1 MPLNP
6 RSAEVLGDILRAT
19 TPVRLAE
26 IAARAGV
33 SERTVKTDINRARR
47 WLEERGYTLSSAGTR
62 GLWVNC
68 SDEERAAL
76 LSEVR
81 PSVFDTDQRG
91 RRATI
96 CLMILLSPSPTSIN
110 RLADDLG
117 VARNTV
123 LHDLADLELELEPFD
138 IRLERTRLGITPIG
152 ARARVL
158 LALDQV
164 LRANLRH
171 DDLAWLTSF
180 VWDPNR
186 LDVEALSLPLRM
198 VFDRIPSPE
207 ATSACVGSVIDSLQE
222 HFAAPNDI
230 AIGGMLLRLA
240 LALSLPHDAQPPGEA
255 TDELRGFIQKA
266 AREFAEATGIVLSAE
281 DLDFVFQEAFLV
293 AAAHEMATGGSNWEP
308 MTEVAR
314 GLIDRVDAQL
324 NADLGVD
331 ERLLQGLTAHL
342 SDRFAKLRNSIIEP
356 NMIVQEVL
364 VQYARIYRAVEEA
377 CREHIELS
385 EADLSFL
392 ALHFAAAYER
402 YLNRPRVR
410 TLIVCATG
418 RGVANL
424 IGLLVQSRFPPI
436 EIVRTTSMFEV
447 QQGGV
452 ADVDLVIS
460 TFPVTVGKPTAV
472 IRSVPTKRDFEAI
485 EEKLAQAAQGI
496 VLPMRGAARS
506 MPELG
511 SSYPGLVSLGV
522 TLNRDLVDAAEQPL
536 APSAAEGLL
545 LHCLLLA
552 ERLASGRQYQAAAPV
567 GAGNAAL
574 RGRLLD
580 VFAARQLRIQE
591 SELQAILAYFDLK
604 EET

>member
-26 IAARAGV
+26 ISARAGV
-33 SERTVKTDINRARR
+33 SERTIKTDINRARR
-47 WLEERGYTLSSAGTR
+47 WLEDRGYTLSSAGTR

-123 LHDLADLELELEPFD
+123 LHDLADLEMELEPFD

-171 DDLAWLTSF
+171 DDLAWLTSY
-180 VWDPNR
+180 VWDPSR
-186 LDVEALSLPLRM
+186 LEVESLSLPLRM
-198 VFDRIPSPE
+198 VMDRFPSPE
-207 ATSACVGSVIDSLQE
+207 ATSACVASVVDSLQE

-255 TDELRGFIQKA
+255 PDELRGFIQKA
-266 AREFAEATGIVLSAE
+266 AREFAEATGVVLSAD

-293 AAAHEMATGGSNWEP
+293 AAAHEMATGGGNWEP
-308 MTEVAR
+308 
-314 GLIDRVDAQL
+314 
-324 NADLGVD
+324 
-331 ERLLQGLTAHL
+331 
-342 SDRFAKLRNSIIEP
+342 
-356 NMIVQEVL
+356 
-364 VQYARIYRAVEEA
+364 
-377 CREHIELS
+377 
-385 EADLSFL
+385 
-392 ALHFAAAYER
+392 
-402 YLNRPRVR
+402 
-410 TLIVCATG
+410 
-418 RGVANL
+418 
-424 IGLLVQSRFPPI
+424 
-436 EIVRTTSMFEV
+436 
-447 QQGGV
+447 
-452 ADVDLVIS
+452 
-460 TFPVTVGKPTAV
+460 
-472 IRSVPTKRDFEAI
+472 
-485 EEKLAQAAQGI
+485 
-496 VLPMRGAARS
+496 
-506 MPELG
+506 
-511 SSYPGLVSLGV
+511 
-522 TLNRDLVDAAEQPL
+522 
-536 APSAAEGLL
+536 
-545 LHCLLLA
+545 
-552 ERLASGRQYQAAAPV
+552 
-567 GAGNAAL
+567 
-574 RGRLLD
+574 
-580 VFAARQLRIQE
+580 
-591 SELQAILAYFDLK
+591 
-604 EET
+604 

>member
-47 WLEERGYTLSSAGTR
+47 WLEDRGYTLSSAGTR

-68 SDEERAAL
+68 GDEERAAL

-81 PSVFDTDQRG
+81 PSVLDTDQRG

-96 CLMILLSPSPTSIN
+96 CLLILLAPAPTSIN

-138 IRLERTRLGITPIG
+138 IRLERTRLGIAPIG
-152 ARARVL
+152 ARAKVL

-180 VWDPNR
+180 VWDPSR
-186 LDVEALSLPLRM
+186 LDVDSLSLPLRM

-207 ATSACVGSVIDSLQE
+207 ATSACVGSVVDSLQE

-240 LALSLPHDAQPPGEA
+240 LVLSLPHEAAPPEDA

-266 AREFAEATGIVLSAE
+266 AREFTAATGIVLSTG

-293 AAAHEMATGGSNWEP
+293 AAAHEMATGGGNWEP

-364 VQYARIYRAVEEA
+364 VQYAQIYRAVEDA
-377 CREHIELS
+377 CREHIELT

-447 QQGGV
+447 QQSGV

-460 TFPVTVGKPTAV
+460 TF
-472 IRSVPTKRDFEAI
+472 R
-485 EEKLAQAAQGI
+485 
-496 VLPMRGAARS
+496 
-506 MPELG
+506 
-511 SSYPGLVSLGV
+511 
-522 TLNRDLVDAAEQPL
+522 
-536 APSAAEGLL
+536 
-545 LHCLLLA
+545 
-552 ERLASGRQYQAAAPV
+552 
-567 GAGNAAL
+567 
-574 RGRLLD
+574 
-580 VFAARQLRIQE
+580 
-591 SELQAILAYFDLK
+591 
-604 EET
+604 

>member
-47 WLEERGYTLSSAGTR
+47 WLEDRGYTLSSAGTR

-68 SDEERAAL
+68 GDEERAAL

-81 PSVFDTDQRG
+81 PSVLDTDQRG

-96 CLMILLSPSPTSIN
+96 CLLILLAPAPTSIN

-138 IRLERTRLGITPIG
+138 IRLERTRLGIAPIG
-152 ARARVL
+152 ARAKVL

-180 VWDPNR
+180 VWDPSR
-186 LDVEALSLPLRM
+186 LDVDSLSLPLRM

-207 ATSACVGSVIDSLQE
+207 ATSACVGSVVDSLQE

-240 LALSLPHDAQPPGEA
+240 LVLSLPHEAAPPEDA

-266 AREFAEATGIVLSAE
+266 AREFTAATGIVLSTG

-293 AAAHEMATGGSNWEP
+293 AAAHEMATGGGNWEP

-364 VQYARIYRAVEEA
+364 VQYAQIYRAVEDA
-377 CREHIELS
+377 CREHIELT

-447 QQGGV
+447 QQSGV

-485 EEKLAQAAQGI
+485 EEKLAQAAQGL
-496 VLPMRGAARS
+496 VLPIRGAARS

-522 TLNRDLVDAAEQPL
+522 TLNRELVDAAEQPL

-552 ERLASGRQYQAAAPV
+552 ERLASGRQYQAAAAHD
-567 GAGNAAL
+567 AGDAAL
-574 RGRLLD
+574 RARLLE
-580 VFAARQLRIQE
+580 VFSARHLRIQE

>member
-1 MPLNP
+1 MSLSS
-6 RSAEVLGDILRAT
+6 RSAQVLGDILRAT
-19 TPVRLAE
+19 APVRLAE
-26 IAARAGV
+26 ISARVGV
-33 SERTVKTDINRARR
+33 SERTVKTDINQARR
-47 WLEERGYTLSSAGTR
+47 WLEARGYALSSAGTR

-68 SDEERAAL
+68 SEAERAAL
-76 LSEVR
+76 LAQVR
-81 PSVFDTDQRG
+81 PSTLETDQRG

-96 CLMILLSPSPTSIN
+96 CLLTLLAEGPTSIN
-110 RLADDLG
+110 SLSDDLG

-123 LHDLADLELELEPFD
+123 LHDLADVELELEPFD
-138 IRLERTRLGITPIG
+138 IRLERTRLGLTAVGP
-152 ARARVL
+152 RAKAL

-180 VWDPNR
+180 VWDPTR
-186 LDVEALSLPLRM
+186 LDVDALSLPLRL
-198 VFDRIPSPE
+198 VFERLPHPE
-207 ATSACVGSVIDSLQE
+207 ATSALLTSVIESLTV
-222 HFAAPNDI
+222 HFAAPSDI
-230 AIGGMLLRLA
+230 AIGGMLLRL
-240 LALSLPHDAQPPGEA
+240 SLVLVMPGESDPP
-255 TDELRGFIQKA
+255 DEAADDLRGLILGA
-266 AREFAEATGIVLSAE
+266 ARRFADVTGVTLGSE
-281 DLDFVFQEAFLV
+281 ELDFVFQEAYLV
-293 AAAHEMATGGSNWEP
+293 AAAHEMDSGASNWESVRG
-308 MTEVAR
+308 VAQ
-314 GLIDRVDAQL
+314 GLIERVDTHL
-324 NADLGVD
+324 NADLSGD

-342 SDRFAKLRNSIIEP
+342 SDRFAKLRNAIIEP

-364 VQYARIYRAVEEA
+364 VQYAQIYRAVEEA
-377 CREHIELS
+377 CKDHLQLS

-392 ALHFAAAYER
+392 VLHFAAAYER

-485 EEKLAQAAQGI
+485 EEKLEQVAQG
-496 VLPMRGAARS
+496 VVGPMRSSAARS
-506 MPELG
+506 MTELG

-522 TLNRDLVDAAEQPL
+522 SLNRELTEAAGVPL
-536 APSAAEGLL
+536 TAAAAEGLL

-552 ERLASGRQYQAAAPV
+552 ERLASGRQYQANTTSAADE
-567 GAGNAAL
+567 AL
-574 RGRLLD
+574 ADRLRA
-580 VFAARQLRIQE
+580 VFEARQLRIQE
-591 SELQAILAYFDLK
+591 SELQAIVAYFDLK
-604 EET
+604 EES

>member
-1 MPLNP
+1 MPLSP
-6 RSAEVLGDILRAT
+6 RCAQVLGDLLRAT

-33 SERTVKTDINRARR
+33 SERTAKTDINQARS
-47 WLEERGYTLSSAGTR
+47 WLEARGYALSSAGTR

-76 LSEVR
+76 LAQVR
-81 PSVFDTDQRG
+81 PSTLDNDQRG

-96 CLMILLSPSPTSIN
+96 CLMILSAPVPTSIN
-110 RLADDLG
+110 SLADDLG

-138 IRLERTRLGITPIG
+138 IRLERSRLGISAVG
-152 ARARVL
+152 SLAKLL

-180 VWDPNR
+180 VGDPAR
-186 LDVEALSLPLRM
+186 REVDELTLPLRM
-198 VFDRIPSPE
+198 VFERLPE
-207 ATSACVGSVIDSLQE
+207 PAATSAFLRRVIDSLQE
-222 HFAAPNDI
+222 QFAVPSDI
-230 AIGGMLLRLA
+230 AIGGMLIRLA
-240 LALSLPHDAQPPGEA
+240 LELIMPHEAEPPAGA
-255 TDELRGFIQKA
+255 TDELRALIQDA
-266 AREFAEATGIVLSAE
+266 AREFTVATGIVLGSD

-293 AAAHEMATGGSNWEP
+293 AAAYEMAAGRANWEP
-308 MTEVAR
+308 VMELAR
-314 GLIDRVDAQL
+314 GLIERVDVQL
-324 NADLGVD
+324 NADLAGD
-331 ERLLQGLTAHL
+331 DRLLQGLTAHL

-364 VQYARIYRAVEEA
+364 VQYAPIYRAVEDA
-377 CREHIELS
+377 CRDHIELS

-447 QQGGV
+447 QQSGV
-452 ADVDLVIS
+452 DDVDLVIS

-485 EEKLAQAAQGI
+485 EEKLEQVAQGG
-496 VLPMRGAARS
+496 LGPMRSAAARS

-522 TLNRDLVDAAEQPL
+522 TLNRELVDAAGVPL
-536 APSAAEGLL
+536 AASAAEGLV

-552 ERLASGRQYQAAAPV
+552 ERLASGRQYQAVVSPT
-567 GAGNAAL
+567 GDEHL
-574 RGRLLD
+574 RSRLRA
-580 VFAARQLRIQE
+580 VFEARQLRIQE
-591 SELQAILAYFDLK
+591 SELQAIIAYFDL
-604 EET
+604 EEAP

>member
-1 MPLNP
+1 
-6 RSAEVLGDILRAT
+6 
-19 TPVRLAE
+19 
-26 IAARAGV
+26 
-33 SERTVKTDINRARR
+33 
-47 WLEERGYTLSSAGTR
+47 
-62 GLWVNC
+62 
-68 SDEERAAL
+68 
-76 LSEVR
+76 
-81 PSVFDTDQRG
+81 
-91 RRATI
+91 
-96 CLMILLSPSPTSIN
+96 
-110 RLADDLG
+110 
-117 VARNTV
+117 
-123 LHDLADLELELEPFD
+123 
-138 IRLERTRLGITPIG
+138 
-152 ARARVL
+152 
-158 LALDQV
+158 
-164 LRANLRH
+164 
-171 DDLAWLTSF
+171 
-180 VWDPNR
+180 
-186 LDVEALSLPLRM
+186 
-198 VFDRIPSPE
+198 
-207 ATSACVGSVIDSLQE
+207 
-222 HFAAPNDI
+222 
-230 AIGGMLLRLA
+230 
-240 LALSLPHDAQPPGEA
+240 
-255 TDELRGFIQKA
+255 
-266 AREFAEATGIVLSAE
+266 
-281 DLDFVFQEAFLV
+281 
-293 AAAHEMATGGSNWEP
+293 
-308 MTEVAR
+308 
-314 GLIDRVDAQL
+314 
-324 NADLGVD
+324 
-331 ERLLQGLTAHL
+331 
-342 SDRFAKLRNSIIEP
+342 
-356 NMIVQEVL
+356 MIVQEVL

-522 TLNRDLVDAAEQPL
+522 TLNRDLVDAADQPL
-536 APSAAEGLL
+536 VPSAAEGLL